1 MRRREFIKVIAGS
14 TAAWPL
20 AAQAQQA
27 AKPVVGFLIPAGSVV
42 LRQQFAA
49 LQEGLKQT
57 GYIDGQNV
65 TIEHRFADGQFDR
78 LPALASDLVRRGVF
92 VIVVGSSAG
101 LRAAKQ
107 ATATLPIVFSMGEDP
122 VKLGFVASLNRPGGN
137 ITGVYQLTS
146 GLEAKRLGLLH
157 EMVPKARIVA
167 VLVNPNFPSTEAQL
181 HDVHEAAARL
191 GLQLIVLRANTE
203 KDFEPAFATLVQ
215 QKASAL
221 HVCSSPFFN
230 DRREQLVILAAR
242 HVIPAI
248 YEWRDFPAAGGL
260 MSYGTDLN
268 EAYRQTGVYAGRI
281 LKGEKAADLPVVQLA
296 KFQFVIN
303 LSTAKTLGI
312 DVPPTLAARADEI
325 IE

>member
-92 VIVVGSSAG
+92 VIVVGSSSG

-157 EMVPKARIVA
+157 EMVPKAKMVA
-167 VLVNPNFPSTEAQL
+167 VLVNPNFPSAEAQL